1 IEDSKSSADCY
12 SNLSASIGSG
22 NDRSSGSICNI
33 RVSVR
38 LPRLGSLPIVCLA
51 GVRRLALGSL
61 SNRQDAVDRIRLSID
76 DCANQLLVE
85 CLGAD
90 EADLE
95 MLQSRCY
102 ELSGPTAVPASPSP
116 VIQGT
121 VGIEDPAEASGCSLA
136 SAVATGFPPGWIRRC
151 QLTLWR
157 HSCLILAGP
166 LHCSKRHAARH
177 LAEAMQRRAQLDGLS
192 MRQLS
197 HDCLDWEAFDAWLA
211 AAGLGDDSD
220 ADDDADNANDAGRDS
235 AATDGGE
242 DSPALWQMNASQQRN
257 QPQVL
262 LLQLHRLEFV
272 LDSPSLASLLH
283 RCRRSNR
290 QQSSRRLGGRQK
302 GRHRRRLILLGSLGA
317 SDLTGVPQSLL
328 LDAVPDAGC
337 WTLLSVLEQPV
348 SGLAYRC
355 LKLRWRQLLAESVST
370 STRFSSFADSMP
382 PILSWIGN
390 LPEQCN
396 RCLMKMLSSLDRQRS
411 LDHPIGPSMFLSCPV
426 TLDSDLLEEQIPV
439 WLANLWNSRLVN
451 IVARSLGPPSASADN
466 AQPCLLAKF
475 IRCAIASQC
484 PLRPGLVEA
493 FLSGLIGYQPEPLQH
508 LQPDTEQ
515 LQLDQPQL
523 QPDQPQLQL
532 DQPQLQPDQEKLQ
545 SDPEKLQLDPEK
557 LQSEQEKLQLDP
569 EKLQSEQEKL
579 QPDPEKLQLD
589 PEKLLLD
596 PEKLQPDPEK
606 LQLDQEKLQSDQEKL
621 QSDQEKLQSDQEK
634 LQSDQEKLQSDPEK
648 LQSDQEKLQS
658 GQEKLQSDPEKLQSD
673 QEELQSDQEE
683 LPSDQEKL
691 QPEQQ
696 KLQSEEQ
703 SLQSEEQSLQS
714 EQQSLQPE
722 QQKLQPEQQKLQPE
736 QQKLQ
741 PEQQSLQP
749 EQQKLQ
755 PEQQS
760 LQPEQQKLQPEQQKL
775 QPEQQSLQSEQQ
787 SLQADSTPSASDADQ
802 LGQIGLS
809 RTSRKR
815 PKLPQPLQLFAESN
829 SDSAIAVAAA
839 SPLSKRSLSASA
851 PGSSLPLVTE
861 VSEGLESLR
870 QLSQQLLG
878 EPPPDPGRGAAASF
892 AGGGTQ
898 TLFRRRRNLAASS
911 SLSETTNSS
920 ALSLL
925 PPSTGFSL
933 SSLTSSASSGSLLNA
948 AVVNRRR
955 QLFGG
960 GGGGGSSSSASSTS
974 LRRHR
979 HQSYN

>member
-1 IEDSKSSADCY
+1 TNCHYEAIEDSKTSADCY
-12 SNLSASIGSG
+12 SDLSASIGSG
-22 NDRSSGSICNI
+22 NDRSSGSISCNI

-220 ADDDADNANDAGRDS
+220 ADDDADADDANDAGRDS

-302 GRHRRRLILLGSLGA
+302 GRYRRRLILLGSLGA

-328 LDAVPDAGC
+328 LDAVPYAGC

-355 LKLRWRQLLAESVST
+355 LKLRWRQILAESVST

-411 LDHPIGPSMFLSCPV
+411 LDHPVGPSMFLSCPV

-451 IVARSLGPPSASADN
+451 IVARSLGSPSASADN

-493 FLSGLIGYQPEPLQH
+493 FLSGLIGYQPEPLQQ

-523 QPDQPQLQL
+523 QPDQPQLQ
-532 DQPQLQPDQEKLQ
+532 PDQEKLQLDPEKLQLDPEKLQ

-557 LQSEQEKLQLDP
+557 LQSDPEKLQLDPEKLQLDP
-569 EKLQSEQEKL
+569 EKLQS
-579 QPDPEKLQLD
+579 DPEKLQLD
-589 PEKLLLD
+589 PEKL
-596 PEKLQPDPEK
+596 
-606 LQLDQEKLQSDQEKL
+606 QL
-621 QSDQEKLQSDQEK
+621 
-634 LQSDQEKLQSDPEK
+634 DPEK

-658 GQEKLQSDPEKLQSD
+658 HPEK
-673 QEELQSDQEE
+673 LQSDQEE

-696 KLQSEEQ
+696 KLQPEQQKLQSEEQ
-703 SLQSEEQSLQS
+703 SLQSEQQSLQS

-722 QQKLQPEQQKLQPE
+722 QQKLQS
-736 QQKLQ
+736 
-741 PEQQSLQP
+741 EQQS
-749 EQQKLQ
+749 
-755 PEQQS
+755 
-760 LQPEQQKLQPEQQKL
+760 LQPEQQKL

-787 SLQADSTPSASDADQ
+787 SLQSEQQKLQPEQQKLQSEQQSLQPEQQKLQPEQQSLQADSTPSASDADQ
-802 LGQIGLS
+802 LGQLGLS
-809 RTSRKR
+809 RNNRKR

-829 SDSAIAVAAA
+829 SDSAIAVAAE

-878 EPPPDPGRGAAASF
+878 EPPADPGRGAAASF

-920 ALSLL
+920 ASSLL

-960 GGGGGSSSSASSTS
+960 GGGGSSSSASSTS

>member
-12 SNLSASIGSG
+12 SDLSASIGSG
-22 NDRSSGSICNI
+22 NDRSSGSISCNI

-220 ADDDADNANDAGRDS
+220 ADDDADADDANDAGRDS

-302 GRHRRRLILLGSLGA
+302 GRYRRRLILLGSLGA

-493 FLSGLIGYQPEPLQH
+493 FLSGLIGYQPEPLQQ

-523 QPDQPQLQL
+523 QPDQPQLQ
-532 DQPQLQPDQEKLQ
+532 PDQEKLLLDPDKLQLDPEKLQLDPEKLQ

-557 LQSEQEKLQLDP
+557 LQSDP
-569 EKLQSEQEKL
+569 EKLQS
-579 QPDPEKLQLD
+579 DPEKLQLD
-589 PEKLLLD
+589 PEKL
-596 PEKLQPDPEK
+596 
-606 LQLDQEKLQSDQEKL
+606 QL
-621 QSDQEKLQSDQEK
+621 
-634 LQSDQEKLQSDPEK
+634 DPEK

-658 GQEKLQSDPEKLQSD
+658 HP
-673 QEELQSDQEE
+673 
-683 LPSDQEKL
+683 EKL

-696 KLQSEEQ
+696 KLQSEQ
-703 SLQSEEQSLQS
+703 QSLQS

-722 QQKLQPEQQKLQPE
+722 QQKLQSEQQSLQSE

-760 LQPEQQKLQPEQQKL
+760 LQSEQQSLQSEQQKLQPEQQKLQPEQQKL

-787 SLQADSTPSASDADQ
+787 SLQSEQQSLQPEQQSLQSEQQSLQSEQQSLQADSTPSASDADQ
-802 LGQIGLS
+802 LGQLGLS
-809 RTSRKR
+809 RNNRKR

-829 SDSAIAVAAA
+829 SDSAIAVAAE

-878 EPPPDPGRGAAASF
+878 EPPADPGRGAAASF

-920 ALSLL
+920 ASSLL

-960 GGGGGSSSSASSTS
+960 GGGGSSSSASSTS